1 MYGPIGDISLTKI
14 SSQLVPGGVE
24 IETIVVFASFD
35 MRASY
40 LSIISD
46 RRLYVKG

>member
-1 MYGPIGDISLTKI
+1 VLLTKI
-14 SSQLVPGGVE
+14 SSQPVPGGLE
-24 IETIVVFASFD
+24 IEIIVVFASFD
-35 MRASY
+35 MKASY